1 MWLLQSV
8 SFSFSIQSDPTLER
22 HFKGHRDTVTSV
34 DFSYNMKQIGNC
46 CFILLCV
53 CLSVAR
59 WFAAPV
65 CCCLFILFSEWYVLC
80 GRTQGVK
87 FTHLCS
93 LLSQPQALWTP
104 VWWSGTWNLR
114 CERIALMDIKM
125 LSFLFSFLPLATW
138 WPPPPETR
146 LYVFGCPACEFWSVP
161 PWCFFYP
168 ISIVS
173 HYYRV
178 PLERYLRM
186 MTHKSNKTRQLYWIS
201 CFCQHRRRHTFLNT
215 HCFLIVC
222 FLNFNVVL
230 LFVCVCAGKLS
241 QQLSGLTLP
250 PCGAWTFLVTGRIWL
265 QPLTTRPSKCGP
277 STGKS
282 FSSLSTST
290 STGSAVPSTM
300 HTHIHV
306 PTVFAIRYY

>member
-215 HCFLIVC
+215 HCFLTVC

-230 LFVCVCAGKLS
+230 LFVCVCRKAES
-241 QQLSGLTLP
+241 TAFRAHTATVRSVNFSGD
-250 PCGAWTFLVTGRIWL
+250 GQNLVTASDDKTIKVWTVHRQKFLFSLNQHINWVRCAKYDAY
-265 QPLTTRPSKCGP
+265 THTR
-277 STGKS
+277 TY
-282 FSSLSTST
+282 SLCN
-290 STGSAVPSTM
+290 
-300 HTHIHV
+300 
-306 PTVFAIRYY
+306 